1 MGFTLEGL
9 ETLWKRNS
17 SSFFPWNF
25 QICSSFRGLGIIAM
39 SKELVTL
46 VFEKAEIEI
55 GSSVKTRLAKHL
67 SDILLDDYK
76 YPINERTLR
85 DYYTAYVEKEEA
97 NNEELKPKLIS
108 HFCNYLG
115 YKDYADFVSANPSEV
130 KTPTSKGL
138 GIKGIDKKLKKGGVL
153 FFSALTLS
161 GVSYFGFVKEEE
173 KCMVWKENHYERTV
187 CSGAPLERPLTELI
201 LKEFRKI
208 EHFDSLVDRKT
219 KGKELWYDKSNGKV
233 EFFTYHGYHPENN
246 KALKS
251 VTDYI
256 YQTYVLDKR
265 EAAEQIGLSE

>member
-1 MGFTLEGL
+1 
-9 ETLWKRNS
+9 
-17 SSFFPWNF
+17 
-25 QICSSFRGLGIIAM
+25 M

-46 VFEKAEIEI
+46 VFKKAEIEI
-55 GSSVKTRLAKHL
+55 GSTVKTRLAKHL

-85 DYYTAYVEKEEA
+85 DYYTAYIEKNEA

-108 HFCNYLG
+108 HFCEYLG
-115 YKDYADFVSANPSEV
+115 YEDYADFVSANPSKV
-130 KTPTSKGL
+130 KVATPIALGKKHIDKTP
-138 GIKGIDKKLKKGGVL
+138 KKGVVL

-161 GVSYFGFVKEEE
+161 GLSYFGFVKEEE
-173 KCMVWKENHYERTV
+173 NCMVWKVDHYERTV
-187 CSGAPLERPLTELI
+187 CSGVPLESPLTELI
-201 LKEFRKI
+201 LEEFRKI
-208 EHFDSLVDRKT
+208 ENFDSLVDRKT

-246 KALKS
+246 KPLKS

-265 EAAEQIGLSE
+265 KDAEQISLKD